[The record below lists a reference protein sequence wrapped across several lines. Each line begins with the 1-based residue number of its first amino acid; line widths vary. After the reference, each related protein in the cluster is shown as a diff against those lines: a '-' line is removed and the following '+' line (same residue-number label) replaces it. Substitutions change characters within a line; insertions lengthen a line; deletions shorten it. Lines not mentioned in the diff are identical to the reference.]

1 MHYCGVMRTEALS
14 LIVALALGGCGDSCP
29 DGTVVQQLPGAS
41 TLSGQFS
48 VDDRL
53 LTAREVNSY
62 RLVSGETVTYTWE
75 WQATR

>member
-1 MHYCGVMRTEALS
+1 MRTEALT

-48 VDDRL
+48 ADDRL